1 VAERIKCIS
10 ATAFRGVPETLTVD
24 LPDARSLIVFGDN
37 GTGKS
42 TIADAL
48 EWYFTGHV
56 EFLRHEGRQ
65 QALRHLA
72 AATGTTTTVEIKT
85 TGDLGGEISYPEG
98 TTPPRVLEAA
108 SRETFLLRGRTLV
121 QFVEKPK
128 AEKWKALAQI
138 LGLDAVDQLRLDLQR
153 AKNELQRDHAS
164 VADTLRTY
172 SASLAAR
179 VVTVSEDGI
188 LAALRG
194 KCEEAGIAGPPTLD
208 EALDPSWA
216 RSVTGKDET
225 AVRAVELTSLASELR
240 GAAGFTLDRATVE
253 RWNAA
258 VPASDPADRRRLTLF
273 KAADAYL
280 QTVPTESV
288 CPLCGQAVSNDTLAT
303 RVRHILQTLSE
314 SVSELDQ
321 AEASFAAVV
330 DALDDARHRIVGW
343 KRRAGELAVALPPP
357 PDSPRDTLRKAL
369 QDCTEVDVSPLETHS
384 EEVAAWIDAA
394 ATAAEES
401 RPAAGSATRAALIEA
416 GALAADARSW
426 RSARDAGAAAE
437 RAAQL
442 ADRLFTTY
450 QKRQRAYVEKV
461 LERISE
467 RVAAIYAKL
476 HPGEGLGAVQ
486 VEPWTDKGIELA
498 VDFHGI
504 RQKPPH
510 GVLSESH
517 LNSLAIAL
525 FLAMAETFN
534 ERIGFLVLDDVVNSF
549 DIDHRGNLAKLLA
562 DEFGGWQLIVLTHDH
577 QFYEH
582 IRRRARGW
590 ESLEFT
596 SWTYETGPRTARYQ
610 TGGMLEKAERCLP
623 DDVTG
628 AAQKG
633 RRALEELLQEICEA
647 LEAPLP
653 FRRGPKNDQRE
664 PAVLFAGVR
673 RGLKDTAKPVLAELE
688 PLLKDLEADVG
699 AALHV
704 ESHASRGRASAE
716 EVRAALQR
724 VRRLDEK
731 WPCTDCGT
739 RVWHEGTPQAS
750 RCKCG
755 RTHFPPPPPA
765 GTDERLNT
773 AAASQAA
780 SPDTSI

>member
-1 VAERIKCIS
+1 MAERITSIS
-10 ATAFRGVPETLTVD
+10 ATAFRGVPETLTVE

-72 AATGTTTTVEIKT
+72 AATATTTTVEIRT

-98 TTPPRVLEAA
+98 ITPVRVIEVA

-121 QFVEKPK
+121 QFVDKPK

-153 AKNELQRDHAS
+153 AKNELQRDNTSA
-164 VADTLRTY
+164 AQTLRTH

-179 VVTVSEDGI
+179 VPTVDEDGI
-188 LAALRG
+188 LVGLRR
-194 KCEEAGIAGPPTLD
+194 KCEEAGVAGPNTLD
-208 EALDPSWA
+208 EALHPSWA
-216 RSVTGKDET
+216 RSVTGPDET
-225 AVRAVELTSLASELR
+225 VTRAVGLTSLASELR
-240 GAAGFTLDRATVE
+240 SAAGFTLERAAVE

-258 VPASDPADRRRLTLF
+258 VAAADPADRRRLTLF

-280 QTVPTESV
+280 EIVPTGGA
-288 CPLCGQAVSNDTLAT
+288 CPLCGQVVSDNTLAASISQ
-303 RVRHILQTLSE
+303 ILHTLSE
-314 SVSELDQ
+314 SVSALEK
-321 AEASFAAVV
+321 AEAGLSAVA
-330 DALDDARHRIVGW
+330 DALDDAQGRIASW
-343 KRRAGELAVALPPP
+343 KRRAGDLAVELSPP
-357 PDSPRDTLRKAL
+357 PDSLGDTIRKSLRDR
-369 QDCTEVDVSPLETHS
+369 TEVDVSSLDAYA

-394 ATAAEES
+394 AMAAEDS
-401 RPAAGSATRAALIEA
+401 RPAAGSAARAALIEA

-426 RSARDAGAAAE
+426 RSARDASAAAE

-442 ADRLFTTY
+442 ADRVFTAY

-467 RVAAIYAKL
+467 RVAAIYAQL

-498 VDFHGI
+498 VDFYGI

-534 ERIGFLVLDDVVNSF
+534 ERMGFLVLDDVVNSF
-549 DIDHRGNLAKLLA
+549 DSDHRGNLAKLLA
-562 DEFGGWQLIVLTHDH
+562 DEFGRWQLIVLTHDH

-590 ESLEFT
+590 DSLEFT
-596 SWTYETGPRTARYQ
+596 SWTYEAGPRTARYE

-623 DDVTG
+623 DDATG

-653 FRRGPKNDQRE
+653 FRRGPKNDQRDPGE
-664 PAVLFAGVR
+664 LFAGVR
-673 RGLKDTAKPVLAELE
+673 RRLKETAKPLLADLE
-688 PLLKDLEADVG
+688 PLLKDLEADLG

-704 ESHASRGRASAE
+704 ESHASRGRASPE
-716 EVRAALQR
+716 EIRAALER
-724 VRRLDEK
+724 VRLLDQK
-731 WPCTDCGT
+731 WTCTHCGT

-750 RCKCG
+750 RCKCS
-755 RTHFPPPPPA
+755 RTHFPPSPAA
-765 GTDERLNT
+765 GTSEHPD
-773 AAASQAA
+773 AAARQAA